1 VPISL
6 AGWGIREGAMIGI
19 FLLIGADQTKVL
31 AMSIIYGILLIIS
44 SLPGAYF
51 WIKSKKVT

>member
-1 VPISL
+1 
-6 AGWGIREGAMIGI
+6 MIGI
-19 FLLIGADQTKVL
+19 FMLVGADQTKVL
-31 AMSIIYGILLIIS
+31 AMSILYGLLLIIS